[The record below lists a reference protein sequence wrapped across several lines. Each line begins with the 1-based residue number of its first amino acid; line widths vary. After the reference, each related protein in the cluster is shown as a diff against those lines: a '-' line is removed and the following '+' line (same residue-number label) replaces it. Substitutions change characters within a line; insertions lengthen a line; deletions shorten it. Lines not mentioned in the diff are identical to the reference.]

1 MDIVEALA
9 PLDIACITAHFGRG
23 RTDLL
28 FCSSM
33 TEAGG
38 ERMMLVSR
46 MLPWEATLGSAAVPV
61 VPGII
66 IIVAAEG
73 GGGESSK
80 DMLRRI

>member
-1 MDIVEALA
+1 
-9 PLDIACITAHFGRG
+9 
-23 RTDLL
+23 
-28 FCSSM
+28 M

-61 VPGII
+61 DPGII
-66 IIVAAEG
+66 AGAEG
-73 GGGESSK
+73 GCESASK